1 MTTIAKQG
9 QRSQDPGEDR
19 VTTALQKLGIP
30 VDFSISAMAC
40 YDPAPESTHIGL
52 SFGIQS
58 RMLEQHSEWFRGFF
72 SRVKEASRAAMGQ
85 REKLTI
91 AVYCKSGRHR
101 SVAGVEIAT
110 NVLQNDGCVVIK
122 PTNSLV

>member
-1 MTTIAKQG
+1 MLSFVLTCGFCRAVRVVCLDIQG
-9 QRSQDPGEDR
+9 DFLRKVSRRPHQ
-19 VTTALQKLGIP
+19 TP
-30 VDFSISAMAC
+30 V
-40 YDPAPESTHIGL
+40 GL
-52 SFGIQS
+52 SVRMQS
-58 RMLEQHSEWFRGFF
+58 RLLDLHSEWLRGLF
-72 SRVKEASRAAMGQ
+72 SRVKKASWAAMGRRQ
-85 REKLTI
+85 TLAV